1 MGLVVVHLTPSP
13 PRRGPKLTCP
23 RTTPRVAPDG
33 DPSILFGADDS
44 DIGLPPSPEQGS
56 IGLVVVNL
64 TPSPPRRGPK
74 LTCPRRRGPKLTCP
88 RRRGPKLTCP
98 RTTPRDAPDG
108 APSIFFGADDSD
120 IGLPPSREQGS
131 MGLVV
136 VHLTPSPPRRGPK
149 LTCPP
154 RRGPKLTCPRTTPRV
169 APDGDPSILF
179 SAGDSDIGLP
189 PSPEQGSMGLVVVHL
204 TPSPPRR
211 GPKLTCPRTTTRVAP
226 GGGPSILF
234 SAGDSDIRLPSSPE
248 RGNSPYLLAG
258 SIG

>member
-1 MGLVVVHLTPSP
+1 MLTCPRRREP
-13 PRRGPKLTCP
+13 KLTCPRRRGPMLTCPRRRGPKLTCP

-33 DPSILFGADDS
+33 DPSILFRAGDSDIGLPPSREQGSSGFVVVNLTPSPRRRGPELTCPRTTARVAPDGDPLILFGADDS
-44 DIGLPPSPEQGS
+44 DIGLPPSREQGS
-56 IGLVVVNL
+56 SGLVVVHL
-64 TPSPPRRGPK
+64 TPS
-74 LTCPRRRGPKLTCP
+74 PRRRGPKLTCP

-98 RTTPRDAPDG
+98 RTTARVAPDG
-108 APSIFFGADDSD
+108 DPSILFRAGDSD

-131 MGLVV
+131 IGLVV
-136 VHLTPSPPRRGPK
+136 VHLTPSPR
-149 LTCPP
+149 
-154 RRGPKLTCPRTTPRV
+154 
-169 APDGDPSILF
+169 
-179 SAGDSDIGLP
+179 
-189 PSPEQGSMGLVVVHL
+189 
-204 TPSPPRR
+204 RR